1 MDKSRFLRIWE
12 ISALVSLCV
21 CLCAAVWAQGRS
33 SAISADLVR
42 LHVLAV
48 SDDAYEQALKLR
60 VRDAVLEYITPRLD
74 GSESPADARAVLSR
88 ELDGIGRAAAS
99 AAEGRQVTVSLG
111 TELYPSRE
119 YEGFTLPAGRYESLR
134 VVLGE
139 GEGHNWWCVVFPPLC
154 LTAAESDSAVESLDG
169 ETRGI
174 VTEEDG
180 YRCKFRIV
188 ELWGEVCDFFDSV
201 F

>member
-48 SDDAYEQALKLR
+48 SDDAYEQAL
-60 VRDAVLEYITPRLD
+60 TPRLD

-139 GEGHNWWCVVFPPLC
+139 GEGHNWWCIVFPPVC
-154 LTAAESDSAVESLDG
+154 LSAVQSEQVEEAMSVEDYALI
-169 ETRGI
+169 TRQ
-174 VTEEDG
+174 DG
-180 YRCKFRIV
+180 YELRFRTV
-188 ELWGEVCDFFDSV
+188 ELWGELLEKLEENGWIAAGDE
-201 F
+201 

>member
-1 MDKSRFLRIWE
+1 M
-12 ISALVSLCV
+12 
-21 CLCAAVWAQGRS
+21 
-33 SAISADLVR
+33 
-42 LHVLAV
+42 
-48 SDDAYEQALKLR
+48 
-60 VRDAVLEYITPRLD
+60 RDAVLEYITPRLD

-139 GEGHNWWCVVFPPLC
+139 GEGHNWWCVIFPSLC
-154 LTAAESDSAVESLDG
+154 VPATTDGFADAAAAGGFSDAEIGLM
-169 ETRGI
+169 TRANGAYT
-174 VTEEDG
+174 V
-180 YRCKFRIV
+180 KFRSL
-188 ELWGEVCDFFDSV
+188 ELLQALKKYLFGE
-201 F
+201 

>member
-74 GSESPADARAVLSR
+74 GSDSPADARAVLSR
-88 ELDGIGRAAAS
+88 ELDGIGRAAAA
-99 AAEGRQVTVSLG
+99 AAEGRKVTVSLG

-139 GEGHNWWCVVFPPLC
+139 GEGHQLVVHRVPAGVPVGGAVRAGGAGHERRGLC
-154 LTAAESDSAVESLDG
+154 PHNPAG
-169 ETRGI
+169 
-174 VTEEDG
+174 
-180 YRCKFRIV
+180 RI
-188 ELWGEVCDFFDSV
+188 
-201 F
+201 

>member
-74 GSESPADARAVLSR
+74 GSESPADARAGCPQPV
-88 ELDGIGRAAAS
+88 
-99 AAEGRQVTVSLG
+99 
-111 TELYPSRE
+111 
-119 YEGFTLPAGRYESLR
+119 AG
-134 VVLGE
+134 V
-139 GEGHNWWCVVFPPLC
+139 NA
-154 LTAAESDSAVESLDG
+154 TAKKNPFAGD
-169 ETRGI
+169 
-174 VTEEDG
+174 
-180 YRCKFRIV
+180 
-188 ELWGEVCDFFDSV
+188 
-201 F
+201 

>member
-60 VRDAVLEYITPRLD
+60 VRDAVLEKTQALLD
-74 GSESPADARAVLSR
+74 GAEAPR
-88 ELDGIGRAAAS
+88 ETLEANLDEIAQT
-99 AAEGRQVTVSLG
+99 AEDCLRSLGAETPVTVRLG
-111 TELYPSRE
+111 KELFPTRT
-119 YEGFTLPAGRYESLR
+119 YETFALPAGVYESLR
-134 VVLGE
+134 VRIGA
-139 GEGHNWWCVVFPPLC
+139 GEGHNWWCVVFPSIC
-154 LTAAESDSAVESLDG
+154 LTASMASSMKRSASA
-169 ETRGI
+169 
-174 VTEEDG
+174 
-180 YRCKFRIV
+180 
-188 ELWGEVCDFFDSV
+188 S
-201 F
+201 

>member
-60 VRDAVLEYITPRLD
+60 VRDAVLMQIFMRMFHRNSPR
-74 GSESPADARAVLSR
+74 AFFVRIISR
-88 ELDGIGRAAAS
+88 RRGKIHRNINNSWKTWQNECHFLGI
-99 AAEGRQVTVSLG
+99 
-111 TELYPSRE
+111 
-119 YEGFTLPAGRYESLR
+119 
-134 VVLGE
+134 
-139 GEGHNWWCVVFPPLC
+139 
-154 LTAAESDSAVESLDG
+154 
-169 ETRGI
+169 RGWNC
-174 VTEEDG
+174 G
-180 YRCKFRIV
+180 KNFN
-188 ELWGEVCDFFDSV
+188 
-201 F
+201 

>member
-48 SDDAYEQALKLR
+48 SDDAYEQTLKLR

-74 GSESPADARAVLSR
+74 GSDSPAEARAVLSR
-88 ELDGIGRAAAS
+88 EPRPPRPRDARSPSAS
-99 AAEGRQVTVSLG
+99 ARSYTPAANMMASRSRRGGTNPCALYSARVRGTIGGASCSRQCVCRRCSL
-111 TELYPSRE
+111 SRWS
-119 YEGFTLPAGRYESLR
+119 GQ
-134 VVLGE
+134 
-139 GEGHNWWCVVFPPLC
+139 
-154 LTAAESDSAVESLDG
+154 
-169 ETRGI
+169 
-174 VTEEDG
+174 
-180 YRCKFRIV
+180 
-188 ELWGEVCDFFDSV
+188 
-201 F
+201 